1 MDLSLG
7 VATIRSPLAPEA
19 EIAQKRAMKT
29 STKPLENS
37 QVLLHVEVEPEE
49 FDKALERAAREIAGS
64 VKIPGFRKGKVPRR
78 VLEAR
83 VGVEAITEEAVRQS
97 LPGYLAEAVTTEE
110 IDVIGRPSID
120 NLEAEGQ
127 SGLSFDA
134 TCDVRPEIEIK
145 NWAGVEVEV
154 PSLEVTDEDIDEQID
169 AFRRQSAPVEE
180 VNRPAADGDFVLIDL
195 NGHIHDEEVPGA
207 NLTDFLYEVGSAMV
221 LEALDDE
228 VTAKRAGD
236 ILKFNAALPESFG
249 ELAGQEAAFS
259 VIVKEVRE
267 RRIPE
272 LDDDWVDDNTEFD
285 TVEEFK
291 GDVRDRL
298 EHMRRSSVATAAR
311 EGTLSAIADLM
322 TDPAPEALIE
332 EESHHILEMMNMRL
346 QMQGLDLGMYLK
358 ATGTSL
364 EGVIAEQREP
374 AERNVKAD
382 LALRAIA
389 RQEGLEVT
397 EEDREKHVSA
407 MAERSEHSAEEI
419 RESIDK
425 TRGWS
430 AIEADIIR
438 HKALDLA
445 IEKAA
450 LKDDQGNSVDW
461 SAVIR
466 EDDKD
471 AEEPEA

>member
-1 MDLSLG
+1 MELSSR
-7 VATIRSPLAPEA
+7 VATIRTRLTRGTES
-19 EIAQKRAMKT
+19 AQIQAMKT

-49 FDKALERAAREIAGS
+49 FDKALDRAAREIAGS
-64 VKIPGFRKGKVPRR
+64 VKIPGFRRGKVPRR

-83 VGVEAITEEAVRQS
+83 LGTEAITEEAVRQS
-97 LPGYLAEAVTTEE
+97 LPDYLVEAMTAED

-120 NLEAEGQ
+120 NLVAEGE

-134 TCDVRPEIEIK
+134 TCDVRPEIEIEG
-145 NWAGVEVEV
+145 WAGVEVEV
-154 PSLEVTDEDIDEQID
+154 PALDVSDEDVDEQIN

-180 VNRPAADGDFVLIDL
+180 VSRPASEGDFVLIDL
-195 NGHIHDEEVPGA
+195 NGRIHNEEVPGA
-207 NLTDFLYEVGSAMV
+207 NLTDFLYEIGSA
-221 LEALDDE
+221 LILDELDSE
-228 VTAKRAGD
+228 LTGKRSGD
-236 ILKFNAALPESFG
+236 ILKFNAVLPESFG
-249 ELAGQEAAFS
+249 DFAGQEAAFS

-272 LDDDWVDDNTEFD
+272 LDDGWVDDNTEFD
-285 TVEEFK
+285 TVEEFS
-291 GDVRDRL
+291 GDVRNRL
-298 EHMRRSSVATAAR
+298 EQLRRASVATAAR
-311 EGTLSAIADLM
+311 EGTLRAIADLV
-322 TDPAPEALIE
+322 TEEVPEALIE

-346 QMQGLDLGMYLK
+346 QMQGLDLGKYLN
-358 ATGTSL
+358 ATGSSI
-364 EGVIAEQREP
+364 EDVIVEQRET

-389 RQEGLEVT
+389 RQEALEVS
-397 EEDREKHVSA
+397 EADRERHLNA
-407 MAERSEHSAEEI
+407 MAERSDRSAAEI
-419 RESIDK
+419 RESIET
-425 TRGWS
+425 TRGWD

-450 LKDDQGNSVDW
+450 LKDDQGNAVDW

-466 EDDKD
+466 ENYTT